1 MIVFRSLFL
10 FSVILCLNTVFT
22 QEIRQEQLTDRER
35 LYWDAENKKIRARG
49 SYYQDDIIGVT
60 NEKHG
65 KWLFYNAK
73 GNLTEEQHFYRGRI
87 HGKQTSYHPDKRIAS
102 ESYFVFNV
110 ADSIFREWSPEGQ
123 LIVEGFYE
131 MGSPDG
137 EWQYFYDDGSLKSR
151 KQISNDTVYLMDH
164 YVNDSL
170 HSQVVKAGEGEIKS
184 FYVSGRIKEFYTY
197 AKGLKTG
204 PFEER
209 LALSLI
215 HI

>member
-73 GNLTEEQHFYRGRI
+73 GRITEEQHF
-87 HGKQTSYHPDKRIAS
+87 
-102 ESYFVFNV
+102 
-110 ADSIFREWSPEGQ
+110 
-123 LIVEGFYE
+123 
-131 MGSPDG
+131 
-137 EWQYFYDDGSLKSR
+137 
-151 KQISNDTVYLMDH
+151 
-164 YVNDSL
+164 
-170 HSQVVKAGEGEIKS
+170 
-184 FYVSGRIKEFYTY
+184 
-197 AKGLKTG
+197 
-204 PFEER
+204 
-209 LALSLI
+209 
-215 HI
+215 